1 MGILIWVIR
10 ILGLLLLLRFAL
22 RLLFPNRGAAA
33 PGGGATR
40 GGRPSK
46 PDVKQG
52 GELVRD
58 PNCGMFVPKARA
70 IAVSAGR
77 ETHYFC
83 SVTCRDAYR
92 AKASA

>member
-1 MGILIWVIR
+1 MGVLIWIVR
-10 ILGLLLLLRFAL
+10 ILGLLLLLRLAL
-22 RLLFPNRGAAA
+22 RLLFGNRRVVTPGAGAAR
-33 PGGGATR
+33 R
-40 GGRPSK
+40 GRASG

-58 PNCGMFVPKARA
+58 PHCGTFVPKARA
-70 IAVSAGR
+70 IAVSAGH
-77 ETHYFC
+77 ETQYFC

>member
-1 MGILIWVIR
+1 MGILIWIIR

-22 RLLFPNRGAAA
+22 RLLFPSRGAA
-33 PGGGATR
+33 PGGAR
-40 GGRPSK
+40 GPRPSRQ
-46 PDVKQG
+46 DIKQG

-58 PNCGMFVPKARA
+58 PHCGTFVSKARA
-70 IAVSAGR
+70 IAVSAGHD
-77 ETHYFC
+77 THYFC

>member
-1 MGILIWVIR
+1 MGILIWIIR

-22 RLLFPNRGAAA
+22 RLLFPNRRAA
-33 PGGGATR
+33 PGEAPRGA
-40 GGRPSK
+40 RP
-46 PDVKQG
+46 PAQDVKQG

-58 PNCGMFVPKARA
+58 PNCGTFVPKARA
-70 IAVSAGR
+70 IAVSVGR
-77 ETHYFC
+77 DTHYFC